1 MPASERKARQL
12 AIAVDSAGPALKLHS
27 RWIAVLVRKRRRELC
42 RPCATAL
49 YGFSKDVSFWQ
60 SGTTIRFRGPSP
72 PRPAGGASDKSPH
85 NRVMRRACSRPVL
98 LKCRRGAVF
107 PPWATMASLERDR
120 EDPAVGVLH
129 THAQLEI
136 DNYAEV
142 VKGAAANDEAE
153 HKQTL
158 REAFRIHKKAV
169 FWSVVLS
176 AALIMEGYDVVVIA
190 SFYEH
195 PAFLNRFGIY
205 DETAKRRLIP
215 APWQSG
221 LGNGSSVGG
230 IIGLMINGWAS
241 EKFGPRR
248 TYIVSM
254 LGMIVSI
261 FGPVFSKTLG
271 ALVASEVICGLF
283 WGVFQT
289 LTTAYA
295 SEVCPIALRHYLTA
309 YINMCWG
316 IGIFLSSGVVRAS
329 ITIESD
335 WGWRLP
341 FVIQWVW
348 PVPLILGAYFAPE
361 SPWWLVRQGRHA
373 DAEKSVR
380 RLTNHELYSEE
391 DAKRSV
397 ANMIHT
403 TAIERE
409 MQAGTSYLQ
418 CFSGID
424 RRRTEIA
431 MMVFAIQLLSGENLI
446 GQGVQ
451 FFVQA
456 GLGQTAAFDVNLALN
471 SMFIIGTVASWFILA
486 RVGRR
491 ALYISGLAAMAVVLA
506 IIGALGFH
514 PSEGAKWASGG
525 LLIALNFVYNAT
537 LGAGCYV
544 IIAEV
549 GSTRLRA
556 KTIVLARCAYQVM
569 NIICGIIVPRMLSP
583 AAWNWGP
590 KSGIFWFVFATLSA
604 VYCWFRL
611 PETANRSYGELDVLF
626 ENRVPA
632 WRFKSAKVDQF
643 DAAGSRSRDEK
654 ASESH
659 EEAK

>member
-1 MPASERKARQL
+1 
-12 AIAVDSAGPALKLHS
+12 
-27 RWIAVLVRKRRRELC
+27 
-42 RPCATAL
+42 
-49 YGFSKDVSFWQ
+49 
-60 SGTTIRFRGPSP
+60 
-72 PRPAGGASDKSPH
+72 
-85 NRVMRRACSRPVL
+85 
-98 LKCRRGAVF
+98 
-107 PPWATMASLERDR
+107 MASS
-120 EDPAVGVLH
+120 EDPTSGVLH
-129 THAQLEI
+129 THADRLAHDI

-142 VKGAAANDEAE
+142 VRGAAQNDAAE
-153 HKQTL
+153 HKMSM

-195 PAFLNRFGIY
+195 PAFLKRFGIVNPA
-205 DETAKRRLIP
+205 TGTKLIP

-241 EKFGPRR
+241 ERFGPRR
-248 TYIVSM
+248 TYIFSM
-254 LGMIVSI
+254 FGMIISI
-261 FGPVFSKTLG
+261 FGPVFSQSLA
-271 ALVASEVICGLF
+271 ALTASEIVCGLF

-295 SEVCPIALRHYLTA
+295 SEVCPIVLRHYLTA

-316 IGIFLSSGVVRAS
+316 IGIFLSSGVVRAT
-329 ITIESD
+329 ITINSD

-348 PVPLILGAYFAPE
+348 PIPLIIGAYYAPE
-361 SPWWLVRQGRHA
+361 SPWWLVRQGRHD
-373 DAEKSVR
+373 DAERSVR
-380 RLTNHELYSEE
+380 RLTNPELFSEE
-391 DAKRSV
+391 EAKRSV

-409 MQAGTSYLQ
+409 LQAGTSYLQ
-418 CFSGID
+418 CFTGID
-424 RRRTEIA
+424 LRRTEIA

-471 SMFIIGTVASWFILA
+471 SMFIIGTVASWFLLY
-486 RVGRR
+486 RFGRR
-491 ALYISGLAAMAVVLA
+491 TLYIAGLVAMAIVLA

-514 PSEGAKWASGG
+514 PSPGAKWASGG
-525 LLIALNFVYNAT
+525 LLVALNFTYNAT
-537 LGAGCYV
+537 LGAVCYV
-544 IIAEV
+544 LIAEV

-556 KTIVLARCAYQVM
+556 KTIVLARCAYQIM

-583 AAWNWGP
+583 TAWNWGP
-590 KSGIFWFVFATLSA
+590 KSGIFWFVFASLSA
-604 VYCWFRL
+604 IYCWVRL
-611 PETANRSYGELDVLF
+611 PETMGRSYGELDILF
-626 ENRVPA
+626 ENKVPA
-632 WRFKSAKVDQF
+632 WRFKNTKVDQF
-643 DAAGSRSRDEK
+643 GLTNGTSTPVDEK
-654 ASESH
+654 GSASH
-659 EEAK
+659 EK